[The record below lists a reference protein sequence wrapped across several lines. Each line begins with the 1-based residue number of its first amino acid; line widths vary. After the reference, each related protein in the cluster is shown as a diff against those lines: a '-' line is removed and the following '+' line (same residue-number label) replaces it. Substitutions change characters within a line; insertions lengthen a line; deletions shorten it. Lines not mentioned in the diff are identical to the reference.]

1 MKAHRAEFPVRA
13 MCRVLGLSPSGYYA
27 WLKRTPPE
35 RARRDA
41 ELREKIE
48 EAWEQSRR
56 TYGRPRIHAELKAR
70 GERVGSKRVGRLM
83 KQAGIEGVTRRRR
96 KVVTTRR
103 DAQARA
109 VPDLVDRDFSVG
121 GPDRL
126 WVADITYV
134 PTDAGWLYAAVV
146 VDAWSR
152 LVVGWAMETSLRS
165 ELVEKALAMAVWRRR
180 PKDVIHH
187 SDQGSQYTSYAFGKR
202 CREAGVRPSAGSVGD
217 AYDNAMC
224 ESFFA
229 TLECE
234 LLDRSRFRSPD
245 EARRAVFDFIEGF
258 YNRVRRHSAL
268 GYESPADFEKKHA
281 AWPGRV
287 VGPGGL
293 AIDPVR
299 RRLQAGNRRGDA
311 RERGRVAARR
321 SLRLPAGSMSRRED
335 GGYVSNRIGGGCP
348 DRSARD
354 VGCPRPEKLS
364 SAAGRRR
371 ETEQF
376 NRSIHPSTKPGQ
388 VQCALGGCRGWEATP
403 AYSAREPSVY
413 PWCEARASKSSIL
426 AALFYPLLALQSVM
440 LLIGWAAHAA
450 RRLTVPS
457 GKSSQ
462 VFPSSSRPPAFGV
475 LPPHCLKKNGT
486 LSARH

>member
-281 AWPGRV
+281 A
-287 VGPGGL
+287 
-293 AIDPVR
+293 
-299 RRLQAGNRRGDA
+299 
-311 RERGRVAARR
+311 
-321 SLRLPAGSMSRRED
+321 
-335 GGYVSNRIGGGCP
+335 
-348 DRSARD
+348 
-354 VGCPRPEKLS
+354 
-364 SAAGRRR
+364 
-371 ETEQF
+371 
-376 NRSIHPSTKPGQ
+376 
-388 VQCALGGCRGWEATP
+388 
-403 AYSAREPSVY
+403 
-413 PWCEARASKSSIL
+413 
-426 AALFYPLLALQSVM
+426 
-440 LLIGWAAHAA
+440 
-450 RRLTVPS
+450 
-457 GKSSQ
+457 
-462 VFPSSSRPPAFGV
+462 
-475 LPPHCLKKNGT
+475 
-486 LSARH
+486 

>member
-13 MCRVLGLSPSGYYA
+13 MCRVPGLSPSGYYA

-165 ELVEKALAMAVWRRR
+165 ELVEKAMAMAVWRRR

-234 LLDRSRFRSPD
+234 LPDRSRFRSPD

-258 YNRVRRHSAL
+258 YNRVRRHSAP

-388 VQCALGGCRGWEATP
+388 VQSKLATK
-403 AYSAREPSVY
+403 
-413 PWCEARASKSSIL
+413 W
-426 AALFYPLLALQSVM
+426 
-440 LLIGWAAHAA
+440 
-450 RRLTVPS
+450 
-457 GKSSQ
+457 
-462 VFPSSSRPPAFGV
+462 
-475 LPPHCLKKNGT
+475 
-486 LSARH
+486 